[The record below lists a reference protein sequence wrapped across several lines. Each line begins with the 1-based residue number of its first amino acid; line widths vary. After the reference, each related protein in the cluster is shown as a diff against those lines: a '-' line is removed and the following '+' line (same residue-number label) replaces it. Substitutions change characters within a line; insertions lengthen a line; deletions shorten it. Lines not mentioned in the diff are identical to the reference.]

1 VRLTADRNFNNF
13 FGAADWV
20 RISGNYLFLCNL
32 IIIFEADSEDEGESS
47 VSEDLGRAAR
57 KRARGR
63 QGSGDE
69 EGEGMD

>member
-1 VRLTADRNFNNF
+1 
-13 FGAADWV
+13 
-20 RISGNYLFLCNL
+20 
-32 IIIFEADSEDEGESS
+32 
-47 VSEDLGRAAR
+47 VSEEDGRAAR

>member
-1 VRLTADRNFNNF
+1 
-13 FGAADWV
+13 
-20 RISGNYLFLCNL
+20 LFLCNL

>member
-1 VRLTADRNFNNF
+1 MM
-13 FGAADWV
+13 
-20 RISGNYLFLCNL
+20 
-32 IIIFEADSEDEGESS
+32 
-47 VSEDLGRAAR
+47 GRAAR